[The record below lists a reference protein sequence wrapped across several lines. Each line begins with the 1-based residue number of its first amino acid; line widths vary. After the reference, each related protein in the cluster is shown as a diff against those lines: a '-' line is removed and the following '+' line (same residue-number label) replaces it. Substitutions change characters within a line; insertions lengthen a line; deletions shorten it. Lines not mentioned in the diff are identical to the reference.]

1 MSLGLGGKLVDN
13 NGLEIREESFK
24 KKFLYMLIVNK
35 RLNEKWGLESILG
48 FMMKKV
54 RICLLIRKYLLRF

>member
-1 MSLGLGGKLVDN
+1 MDN